1 MQTNFEN
8 KVMRKFFIACVV
20 VFMGVMLSAC
30 TSTTDRYIN
39 QLEEAC
45 LEENRDKI
53 HELNAKLEL
62 IVAEGEISEEQLN
75 RYSAVVMTYYD
86 LFE

>member
-1 MQTNFEN
+1 MK
-8 KVMRKFFIACVV
+8 KVFVLSIIILCCFI
-20 VFMGVMLSAC
+20 LPAC

-45 LEENRDKI
+45 LNEDREKI
-53 HELNAKLEL
+53 RELNAKIEL

-75 RYSAVVMTYYD
+75 RYSGVIMTYYD